1 MEDNHQKYT
10 QATSILKSP
19 HLLMQRLGI
28 STKILIGFALPVL
41 LMLIVSSTVYFS
53 TQNLLDTAH
62 WVQHTQRVISKG
74 HVLEKLI
81 LEMETGE
88 RGFLITGKD
97 EFLEP
102 FTASNKQWGIEV
114 AATKSLVKDNP
125 EQIKNVEKI
134 NQQAQKWLKLAALPE
149 ISQRRKVKQNVISL
163 DYLQEILQKKTGQHV
178 LDQIQ
183 KNANEL
189 KQLFLVAQD
198 QQALNLLTSILK
210 DVVDQETGERGFLIT
225 GEENFL
231 EPYHQGQRN
240 FNENLSLLRSHIL
253 NAPPPQ
259 DVAES
264 IDRVQKLA
272 SRWYEEAALPEIN
285 IRKQASA
292 TQPESGEAVLKNL
305 DIILSKGTGK
315 KILDEFR
322 STLSRLNAFYVKA
335 KNDDAQIIILSILK
349 SMVDQE
355 TGQRGFLITGQDR
368 FLEPFNKGRNNFNN
382 EIIKFQS
389 IAQNTYLKS
398 NIIEKL
404 SNIEN
409 AMKIWQ
415 EKTANPGIK
424 TRRQINEE
432 SLSTIEFLQKEIS
445 ETIESEYFKNAQDQ
459 LNKIS
464 VKVVNANQS
473 NGSLITQGITST
485 IIDLQTMLVHYLISK
500 EQIQLDKINQNR
512 LKLDSLI
519 TDLSIFSHNKST
531 GLNQKIITN
540 NISAL
545 KLNLFNWYRVD
556 VDPAIYA
563 RQHTS
568 RSRSSTVVQIQ
579 QVIKQGTGKRI
590 LDEIRDLLNQV
601 NSIFLKAENH
611 YASNLVLS
619 ISKYMVDQETGQR
632 GYIITGD
639 DSFLHSYIS
648 GHAAMKNVIPN
659 LNNIASQAFDVNTT
673 LKNIDTIEKDIQS
686 WQETAAQPE
695 MALRKK
701 IDEGKDTFLSIET
714 LLAKGRSKHLLDSI
728 QHKLNTLREVFLSAE
743 NKKAQL
749 LIISISKDLVDMQTG
764 QRGFLITGKDEFL
777 HPYQLGIESL
787 KAHLTQLRTTVKA
800 SYNHQE
806 MVIKIN
812 LLREKTEQWRELAAE
827 PEIALRK
834 RLNEAGASMTDVTRL
849 IEQGTGKN
857 IIDNIR
863 TDINHFINI
872 ERELIK
878 QRGFEADAAAS
889 SSLFKT
895 VFGTLL
901 SILIVLLAA
910 GYLLRTILHSLKHI
924 YDATQR
930 VTQGNYDVEIEVR
943 SNDQIGK
950 LATSFNLMTQQL
962 EDSRDDM
969 NSINIDLEKQTQV
982 LQDKSREVEDKNK
995 NLIEAKE
1002 KLQDYAQ
1009 ELEQSNRYKSD
1020 FLATMSHEI
1029 RTPMNG
1035 VLGMLALL
1043 IKSDLSQEQMKK
1055 ASMARTS
1062 AQSLL
1067 TIINDILDFS
1077 KVDAGKLELEI
1088 LDFDIRSLLGDLAET
1103 MAIKAQE
1110 KGLEIILDVVQ
1121 IEESMVRGDPSRILQ
1136 ILTNLLGNAIKFTHA
1151 GEIIIRASLKKEA
1164 NDIVYLR
1171 CAIQDTGIG
1180 IPAEQ
1185 QQNMFRA
1192 FHQVDASTTRN
1203 YGGTGL
1209 GLSIVKKLCEL
1220 MQGDVNVS
1228 TPTQGGSCFEFS
1240 VQLRASELS
1249 KTVIPNLNMKALNLL
1264 VVENNTSSRD
1274 VLCQQLEHWGAHAQG
1289 IESANRALNLM
1300 SERHQNQQPVFDLIF
1315 IDEAL
1320 PDMDGIQLAQKIK
1333 SNSTWAKVKLVLMT
1347 SMAHSGESQHFA
1359 KQGFSTNFPRPAT
1372 TSDLFDSLAVLLE
1385 DAKAI
1390 KDATSASNY
1399 DHFIKT
1405 SSTAKLASE
1414 IDSTSYWPDNT
1425 RILLVEDNFINQEVA
1440 KSLLEDMKL
1449 SADVASDGQEALA
1462 MLNNSATDSPYT
1474 LVLMDC
1480 QMPIMDGYTT
1490 TQNIRHNEAG
1500 DRYKKI
1506 PIIALT
1512 ANAMQ
1517 GDKDRCLKEGMS
1529 DYLSKPIDPTVLK
1542 SMLIKWLV
1550 STDAPKISEIKRQ
1563 SLK

>member
-1 MEDNHQKYT
+1 MEDNQYKYA
-10 QATSILKSP
+10 QAPSILKSP
-19 HLLMQRLGI
+19 HLFMQRLGI

-41 LMLIVSSTVYFS
+41 LMLIVSSAVYFS
-53 TQNLLDTAH
+53 IQNLLDTAH

-125 EQIKNVEKI
+125 DQIKNLEKI
-134 NQQAQKWLKLAALPE
+134 DQQAQQWLKLAALPE

-163 DYLQEILQKKTGQHV
+163 DHLQEILQKKTGQHV
-178 LDQIQ
+178 LENIQ
-183 KNANEL
+183 KTANEL

-225 GEENFL
+225 GEEDFL

-240 FNENLSLLRSHIL
+240 FNKHLSLLRSHIL

-259 DVAES
+259 AVAEL

-272 SRWYEEAALPEIN
+272 SQWYEEAALPEIN
-285 IRKQASA
+285 IRKQASS
-292 TQPESGEAVLKNL
+292 TQQKSGEEILRKL
-305 DIILSKGTGK
+305 EIILSKGTGK
-315 KILDEFR
+315 KILDELR
-322 STLSRLNAFYVKA
+322 NSLNQLNDLYVKA
-335 KNDDAQIIILSILK
+335 KNDDAKIIILSISK
-349 SMVDQE
+349 AMVDQE

-368 FLEPFNKGRNNFNN
+368 FLEPFNKGRKNFNN
-382 EIIKFQS
+382 EIAKFQS
-389 IAQNTYLKS
+389 IAENTYLKT
-398 NIIEKL
+398 NITEKL
-404 SNIEN
+404 SNIESS
-409 AMKIWQ
+409 MKTWQ
-415 EKTANPGIK
+415 EQIANPGIK
-424 TRRQINEE
+424 TRRQINTE
-432 SLSTIEFLQKEIS
+432 SLSTVEFLQKEIN
-445 ETIESEYFKNAQDQ
+445 ETINSQYFRNAREH
-459 LNKIS
+459 LSKIS
-464 VKVVNANQS
+464 LKVANANQS
-473 NGSLITQGITST
+473 KGSLITQGITST
-485 IIDLQTMLVHYLISK
+485 IIDLQAMLVHYLISK
-500 EQIQLDKINQNR
+500 EEIQLEGINQNR
-512 LKLDSLI
+512 FKLDSLI
-519 TDLSIFSHNKST
+519 TDLSIFSQNKNT
-531 GLNQKIITN
+531 GLNQKALTN
-540 NISAL
+540 NIAAL
-545 KLNLFNWYRVD
+545 KLNLFNWYRAD

-568 RSRSSTVVQIQ
+568 LSRSSTVVQIQ
-579 QVIKQGTGKRI
+579 QIIKQGTGKRI
-590 LDEIRDLLNQV
+590 LDEVRSIINQV
-601 NSIFLKAENH
+601 NAIFLKAENH
-611 YASNLVLS
+611 SASNLVLS
-619 ISKYMVDQETGQR
+619 IGKHMVDQETGER

-639 DSFLHSYIS
+639 DSFLDSYIS
-648 GHAAMKNVIPN
+648 GHAAMKNVIPK
-659 LNNIASQAFDVNTT
+659 LTNIASQAFNINTT
-673 LKNIDTIEKDIQS
+673 LENINTIEKDIQF
-686 WQETAAQPE
+686 WQKTAAQPE
-695 MALRKK
+695 IALRNK
-701 IDEGKDTFLSIET
+701 IDLGKDTFLSIET
-714 LLAKGRSKHLLDSI
+714 LLTKGRSKHLLESI
-728 QHKLNTLREVFLSAE
+728 QYNLDNLEQIFISAE

-749 LIISISKDLVDMQTG
+749 LVISISKDLVDMETG

-777 HPYQLGIESL
+777 HPYQLGIKSL
-787 KAHLTQLRTTVKA
+787 KGHLTQLRSTVNA
-800 SYNHQE
+800 GYNSQE
-806 MVIKIN
+806 MIVKIN

-849 IEQGTGKN
+849 IEQGTGKK
-857 IIDNIR
+857 IIENIR
-863 TDINHFINI
+863 SDINHFINN
-872 ERELIK
+872 ERELII
-878 QRGFEADAAAS
+878 QRGVDADTAAS

-901 SILIVLLAA
+901 SILIASLAA
-910 GYLLRTILHSLKHI
+910 GYLLRTIINSIKHI

-969 NSINIDLEKQTQV
+969 NSVNINLEKQTQV
-982 LQDKSREVEDKNK
+982 LQDKSREVEDKNE

-1110 KGLEIILDVVQ
+1110 KGLEIILDVIQ

-1151 GEIIIRASLKKEA
+1151 GEIIIRASLKRDADE
-1164 NDIVYLR
+1164 IVHLH

-1185 QQNMFRA
+1185 QKNMFKA

-1220 MQGDVNVS
+1220 MQGDVSVS

-1264 VVENNTSSRD
+1264 VVENNTSNRD
-1274 VLCQQLEHWGAHAQG
+1274 VLCQQLEHWGASVQG
-1289 IESANRALNLM
+1289 IENANSALNLI
-1300 SERHQNQQPVFDLIF
+1300 SKRHQDQQSAFDLIF

-1320 PDMDGIQLAQKIK
+1320 PDMNGIQLAQKIK
-1333 SNSTWAKVKLVLMT
+1333 SDSTWATVKLVLMT

-1390 KDATSASNY
+1390 KDATSTRNY

-1405 SSTAKLASE
+1405 SSTAKLAPD
-1414 IDSTSYWPDNT
+1414 IDSKSYWPDNT

-1449 SADVASDGQEALA
+1449 SADVASDGKEALA

-1490 TQNIRHNEAG
+1490 TQNIRHNDAG

-1550 STDAPKISEIKRQ
+1550 TADNSKVSVIKR
-1563 SLK
+1563 